1 MKKKILINILLCLS
15 LNSFSQKGNNKLFT
29 KYEDS
34 LKIMAHKIMNGKTEE
49 ERKLSNKNF
58 IKTLNRVL
66 QYKKSFEFPFD
77 SLVTIARVKSPDNTF
92 RIFNWILRKKNNTY
106 EYYGIVHYFNKKQKK
121 YELIPL
127 IDNSANIRNPE
138 HADLDAKNWYG
149 SLIYDIIYVKN
160 SGRKFYTLLSYDL
173 NNQYSRK
180 KIIDVL
186 YFSGKN
192 KIKFGLPIFKKSK
205 NESQKRVILQYDA
218 RTLISVKFHKKDKKI
233 VFDHLVPRSKDLKGM
248 YEYYIPDGTF
258 DAFYYKNR
266 KWWLEKEIDIRNSQ
280 KTPKIKKPKKGLIP
294 R

>member
-1 MKKKILINILLCLS
+1 M
-15 LNSFSQKGNNKLFT
+15 
-29 KYEDS
+29 
-34 LKIMAHKIMNGKTEE
+34 
-49 ERKLSNKNF
+49 
-58 IKTLNRVL
+58 
-66 QYKKSFEFPFD
+66 
-77 SLVTIARVKSPDNTF
+77 
-92 RIFNWILRKKNNTY
+92 
-106 EYYGIVHYFNKKQKK
+106 
-121 YELIPL
+121 
-127 IDNSANIRNPE
+127 
-138 HADLDAKNWYG
+138 
-149 SLIYDIIYVKN
+149 
-160 SGRKFYTLLSYDL
+160 
-173 NNQYSRK
+173 
-180 KIIDVL
+180 

>member
-34 LKIMAHKIMNGKTEE
+34 LKIMAHTIMNGKTEE

-58 IKTLNRVL
+58 IKTLNKVL
-66 QYKKSFEFPFD
+66 RYKKSFEFPFD
-77 SLVTIARVKSPDNTF
+77 SLVTIGRVNSPDKSF
-92 RIFNWILRKKNNTY
+92 RIFNWILRKENNTY
-106 EYYGIVHYFNKKQKK
+106 EYYGIVHYFNKKQKE

-138 HADLDAKNWYG
+138 YADLDAKNWYG
-149 SLIYDIIYVKN
+149 GLIYDIIYVKN
-160 SGRKFYTLLSYDL
+160 SGRKFYTILSYDL
-173 NNQYSRK
+173 NDQYSRK

-205 NESQKRVILQYDA
+205 NESQKRVILEYDA

-280 KTPKIKKPKKGLIP
+280 RTPKIKKPKKGLIP